1 MRVLRKC
8 FDLVKVLEGAY
19 DGVDPKFGPKDIGL
33 VATSNN
39 GRYSQYKA
47 HAPAGSILTG
57 PQYARSKP
65 DL

>member
-39 GRYSQYKA
+39 GRYSKNIFVCVVKKTSENRA
-47 HAPAGSILTG
+47 SNVP
-57 PQYARSKP
+57 
-65 DL
+65 

>member
-19 DGVDPKFGPKDIGL
+19 DGVDPKFGPKNIGL

-39 GRYSQYKA
+39 GRYHK
-47 HAPAGSILTG
+47 SIFVCVVEKTSENG
-57 PQYARSKP
+57 ASDVP
-65 DL
+65 